1 MFERILEEIREKV
14 RLRQYVMT
22 LHAEEEMSDDE
33 LTIFD
38 IERCLLTGEI
48 VERQKDSNTGEWKY
62 LVKGQTVADDK
73 IIVVLK
79 ISPTGK
85 LVFITVYRLSK

>member
-38 IERCLLTGEI
+38 VERCLLTGEI
-48 VERQKDSNTGEWKY
+48 IERQKDSNTGEWKY
-62 LVKGQTVADDK
+62 LVKGHTVADAN

-79 ISPTGK
+79 ISPIGK
-85 LVFITVYRLSK
+85 LVFITVYRL

>member
-1 MFERILEEIREKV
+1 MFEGILEEIREKV

-48 VERQKDSNTGEWKY
+48 VERQKDSNTSEWKY
-62 LVKGQTVADDK
+62 LVKGKTVAEDT

-79 ISPTGK
+79 MSPTGI
-85 LVFITVYRLSK
+85 LVLITVYRL

>member
-48 VERQKDSNTGEWKY
+48 VERQKDSNTGEWKH

-85 LVFITVYRLSK
+85 LVFITVYRL

>member
-33 LTIFD
+33 LSIFD
-38 IERCLLTGEI
+38 IERSLLTGEI

-73 IIVVLK
+73 IVVALK

-85 LVFITVYRLSK
+85 LVFITVYRL